1 VSTRSPYIPAD
12 RARERILA
20 AARALLAERPFAD
33 LTVGTLMTE
42 AGLARTVFYRHF
54 DDLPSLA
61 PELLPDSDD
70 PLVDRIGRRAGQ
82 QRPQDTARDMVDGLV
97 AVFAEH
103 GRLLRAIDDAARRDA
118 AVAER
123 LEGALVAPRELIEG
137 LLGGAPRP
145 PPEPAEFARVLMATH
160 RAYLL
165 DTFGGGDASP
175 AAPAAA
181 RAALHALWDRRAD
194 LILSAAAARSPAAA
208 SARRLRRWRRA
219 PRRARCSGPRAAR

>member
-1 VSTRSPYIPAD
+1 VSTRQPYIPAD

-20 AARALLAERPFAD
+20 AARRLLAQRAFAE
-33 LTVGTLMTE
+33 LTVGMLMNE

-61 PELLPDSDD
+61 PELLPDAGD
-70 PLVDRIGRRAGQ
+70 PLVDRVRRGAERR
-82 QRPQDTARDMVDGLV
+82 RPQDAARDMVDGLV

-123 LEGALVAPRELIEG
+123 LEPALVAPRELIEG
-137 LLGGAPRP
+137 LLRDAPRP
-145 PPEPAEFARVLMATH
+145 PPQPAESARVLMATH

-165 DTFGGGDASP
+165 DTFGAGDAP
-175 AAPAAA
+175 AAAPAAA
-181 RAALHALWDRRAD
+181 RAALHALWE
-194 LILSAAAARSPAAA
+194 
-208 SARRLRRWRRA
+208 RLLA
-219 PRRARCSGPRAAR
+219 